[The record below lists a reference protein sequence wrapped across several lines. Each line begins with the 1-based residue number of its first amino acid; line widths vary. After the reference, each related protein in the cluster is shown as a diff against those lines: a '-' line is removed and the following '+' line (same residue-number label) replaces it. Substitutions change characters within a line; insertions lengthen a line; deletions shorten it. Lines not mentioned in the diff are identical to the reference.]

1 VTNNPVTKSFKKFR
15 FFNRCIT
22 SGKDP
27 HEDLH
32 YFDANPDLDI
42 LGINIDNRIRI
53 GLASE

>member
-1 VTNNPVTKSFKKFR
+1 MTNNPVTKSFKKFR